1 MSHRVVKE
9 MTVAAGNKSVTKANA
24 VLAVLVALA
33 ADGAQLFL
41 NTPIAL
47 FFGIGAE
54 AADIAIDVVVAIVV
68 IALIGY
74 SPLLLPTFILE
85 AVPLADA
92 FPTWTA
98 CVLFLVWKRS

>member
-1 MSHRVVKE
+1 M
-9 MTVAAGNKSVTKANA
+9 A
-24 VLAVLVALA
+24 LLIALA

-54 AADIAIDVVVAIVV
+54 AADIAIDLLTALLV
-68 IALIGY
+68 IGLIGY
-74 SPLLLPTFILE
+74 SPLLLPTFVLE
-85 AVPLADA
+85 AIPLADA

-98 CVLFLVWKRS
+98 CVFFLIWKRRVA